1 MADSMYTADTL
12 DAPLSPRDIFD
23 QTRDLFLSC
32 MNNVS
37 ILSSKRDSI
46 AFLRNCILVDSPKEI
61 LRIHRNLAYD
71 SRVDTTESIVVADL
85 SLIDLRFRLK
95 DLISSCS
102 DHNSSAEMCKKC
114 KILSDQVEN
123 FNSEIHEAILLSY
136 AASDEAENRTSREP
150 AVEKMT
156 SEEILLEVFSSC

>member
-1 MADSMYTADTL
+1 MMDTL
-12 DAPLSPRDIFD
+12 DMPRSPRDIFD
-23 QTRDLFLSC
+23 QARDLFLSR

-71 SRVDTTESIVVADL
+71 SRIDTTESIVLADL

-95 DLISSCS
+95 DLISSCT
-102 DHNSSAEMCKKC
+102 DHNSSTEQCKKC
-114 KILSDQVEN
+114 RGFSDQVES
-123 FNSEIHEAILLSY
+123 FNSEIHEAILSNKI
-136 AASDEAENRTSREP
+136 ASDEAEIRTSLEP
-150 AVEKMT
+150 EIEKMT
-156 SEEILLEVFSSC
+156 LEEILREVLSVSSC